1 MYYRVGKTGKN
12 MKIWNFFPTLYYRVG
27 KMKISKE
34 NSDKPSSEVVG
45 VWRLEKRQGLER
57 LGRENIT

>member
-45 VWRLEKRQGLER
+45 V
-57 LGRENIT
+57 